1 MISLYLGCL
10 ALGGLLIIASIVM
23 GGKDFDKDFDKGV
36 ELDMSGD
43 ASADVEVEAPA
54 DAPADGAAD
63 AHAEGAHAEGGP
75 VDKGGGD
82 SWLPFL
88 SLRFWTFALATFG
101 AAGTILSLLG
111 FSDLV
116 AAPSSAL
123 TGFGVGYAVAWAFRR
138 LSREKVS
145 GDYGLRQVAGR
156 EGRLL
161 LAVGPQRTGKVRVQI
176 DGQDVDLLATTQDEK
191 VLNLREKV
199 LIIRVQ
205 DGVAE
210 VTSVQPE
217 RRRLE

>member
-10 ALGGLLIIASIVM
+10 ALGGLLIVASIVM

-36 ELDMSGD
+36 QLELGGD
-43 ASADVEVEAPA
+43 AP
-54 DAPADGAAD
+54 
-63 AHAEGAHAEGGP
+63 AEGGP
-75 VDKGGGD
+75 VEKGGGD

-101 AAGTILSLLG
+101 AAGTILSLAG

-123 TGFGVGYAVAWAFRR
+123 TGLGVGYAVAWAFRR

-145 GDYGLRQVAGR
+145 GDVGLRQVAGR

-161 LAVGPQRTGKVRVQI
+161 LAVGPGRTGKVRVQI

-191 VLNLREKV
+191 ILTMREKV
-199 LIIRVQ
+199 LIISVQ
-205 DGVAE
+205 DGVAQ

-217 RRRLE
+217 RRRLEEASSSQSES

>member
-10 ALGGLLIIASIVM
+10 ALGGLLIVASIVM
-23 GGKDFDKDFDKGV
+23 GGKDFDKDFDKGID
-36 ELDMSGD
+36 LDATGEAAAGD
-43 ASADVEVEAPA
+43 AVGEA
-54 DAPADGAAD
+54 AP
-63 AHAEGAHAEGGP
+63 AEGGP
-75 VDKGGGD
+75 VEKGGGD

-101 AAGTILSLLG
+101 AAGSILSLAG

-161 LAVGPQRTGKVRVQI
+161 LAVGPERTGKVRVQI

-205 DGVAE
+205 DGIAE